1 MSLLSLRGNAATAAI
16 SSRAEEIA
24 TVAALPRNDK
34 PDFLI
39 SLCATAQTSVS
50 QSNVFT
56 LRASISRFP
65 FPKRRNLMLFSRRP
79 RGVKT
84 APSLFFARTL
94 AFFAL
99 AIAAT
104 TTTQHLTAQNASRV
118 LDLTLNKSQ
127 AKTKAQTPT
136 RARQGNPRLAT
147 LEADLIARVNVT
159 RRSLKLS
166 TLRHDPLLAEVARAH
181 SLEMRDKKY
190 FAHESPTAGLVNP
203 LDRYR
208 AGFRD
213 TPAIVAENIYRAWST
228 ARTVPSESDI
238 LRAHNALL
246 KSPGHRKNIV
256 EPRVT
261 NIGVGIVQNA
271 NGDIWITQMFSR
283 PTW

>member
-1 MSLLSLRGNAATAAI
+1 
-16 SSRAEEIA
+16 
-24 TVAALPRNDK
+24 
-34 PDFLI
+34 
-39 SLCATAQTSVS
+39 
-50 QSNVFT
+50 
-56 LRASISRFP
+56 
-65 FPKRRNLMLFSRRP
+65 MLFSRRS
-79 RGVKT
+79 RNALKT
-84 APSLFFARTL
+84 TPPLFLARTM
-94 AFFAL
+94 AFFVL
-99 AIAAT
+99 ACAVI
-104 TTTQHLTAQNASRV
+104 TTTQNLIAQNAARV
-118 LDLTLNKSQ
+118 LDVTLNKSQ
-127 AKTKAQTPT
+127 VKSKAHTNAQSAAQTPT

-166 TLRHDPLLAEVARAH
+166 TLRHDTLLTEVARAH
-181 SLEMRDKKY
+181 SLEMRDKSY
-190 FAHESPTAGLVNP
+190 FAHESPTAGLANP

-228 ARTVPSESDI
+228 ARTVPSENDI

-256 EPRVT
+256 DTRVT